1 MDKAVGALIEDLAD
15 RRMLND
21 VLVLVMGEFGRTPR
35 LNQGQPGI
43 SVPGRDHWGEAFSVM
58 LAGGGLRT
66 GQVVGAT
73 NDEGERPVERPLT
86 PADVLA
92 TVYHVLGID
101 PRQTFLDNSG
111 RPIPILDSG
120 SPIMEII

>member
-1 MDKAVGALIEDLAD
+1 
-15 RRMLND
+15 
-21 VLVLVMGEFGRTPR
+21 MGEFGRTPR

-73 NDEGERPVERPLT
+73 NDKGERPIERPLT

-92 TVYHVLGID
+92 TVYHILGID

-120 SPIMEII
+120 APIREII